1 MYREGGIIG
10 KQNTSTGGVSG
21 VASGV
26 WKMNESHVASVGEV
40 WPIHLSFSNAA
51 SLNTITNV
59 PINVRFTTTSAD
71 NADPFDVVDVTFT
84 SGGSAAHQF
93 YIACVPRGGSTFYND
108 LCIGAFQ
115 IIKDSDDSI
124 ALSKGGNDTS
134 NMGTT
139 TAASGTSFS
148 DTDPTNEPTWGS
160 LASGSTAKRWNIAS
174 STGSS
179 RTGAVGGV
187 NDVYSASTL
196 LLGPGLGVISQ
207 EGAESYFYPETS
219 GSTVDRYYWMRSPSV
234 DLSTGTAYTF
244 RICYHFMTSTGQTAA
259 YNNIMYIYIDN

>member
-10 KQNTSTGGVSG
+10 KQNTPTGGAAG

-26 WKMNESHVASVGEV
+26 WKMNEHHVASVGEI
-40 WPIHLSFSNAA
+40 WPVHLEFSVAA

-59 PINVRFTTTSAD
+59 PINVRFTTTAGD
-71 NADPFDVVDVTFT
+71 NTDPFDTVDVTFT

-93 YIACVPRGGSTFYND
+93 YIACVPRGSASYYND

-134 NMGTT
+134 SMETT
-139 TAASGTSFS
+139 TVASGTAIS
-148 DTDPTNEPTWGS
+148 DTDPTNES
-160 LASGSTAKRWNIAS
+160 YSSVAIGSTARRWNIAS
-174 STGSS
+174 STSSS
-179 RTGAVGGV
+179 RTGAAGGV

-196 LLGPGLGVISQ
+196 LPSPGLGVVSQ
-207 EGAESYFYPETS
+207 IGAENYFYPETS
-219 GSTVDRYYWMRSPSV
+219 ASSLDRYYWMRSPSV
-234 DLSTGTAYTF
+234 DLSTGTAYTL

-259 YNNIMYIYIDN
+259 SNNIMYTYIDN